1 MEPVERMSPEATLLM
16 TSFANFPPESSD
28 RVNMAPPRLVW
39 RRAEVWET
47 VLAAV
52 DVWES
57 RCRWVLV

>member
-39 RRAEVWET
+39 RRAEVCE
-47 VLAAV
+47 VAFVAV
-52 DVWES
+52 AV
-57 RCRWVLV
+57 